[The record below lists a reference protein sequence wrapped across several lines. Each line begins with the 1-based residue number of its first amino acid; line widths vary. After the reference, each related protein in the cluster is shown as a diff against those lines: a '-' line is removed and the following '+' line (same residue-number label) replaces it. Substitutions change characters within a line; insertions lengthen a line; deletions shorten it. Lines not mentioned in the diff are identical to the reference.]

1 MPQISFFY
9 GIIISMFW
17 NEHNP
22 PHFHAKYGEFEILV
36 SITDLSILQ
45 GKMPA
50 RALGLVVE
58 WASMHQ
64 EELLKNWER
73 SKNNQSFEKIEPL
86 N

>member
-17 NEHNP
+17 KEHNP
-22 PHFHAKYGEFEILV
+22 PHFHAEYGEYEIL
-36 SITDLSILQ
+36 IAINDFSILE

-58 WASMHQ
+58 WAALHK

-86 N
+86 R